1 MANTLSEGQHGS
13 SMLGYGQQCS
23 WGTRLVVSK
32 HCTIRETVMSDVK
45 KFACKV
51 AILVTGVVG
60 YHLVMYCLG
69 KVL

>member
-1 MANTLSEGQHGS
+1 
-13 SMLGYGQQCS
+13 
-23 WGTRLVVSK
+23 
-32 HCTIRETVMSDVK
+32 MSDVK